1 VVSKT
6 IGVQSI
12 AGNRCVGAPSSETVR
27 GAEALFRNDNVIYAQ
42 IRNVLVSIAEKLI
55 EELEKDPKARRR
67 IAELMVTDSDV
78 RLAIV
83 NAVLADVATKRDIER
98 LESATKRDLERLE
111 ASTKRELEKLEAAT
125 KRDLENLRVEM
136 KAEMERLEERLRSEI
151 QREVRRLEERISA
164 LESRMSALE
173 NRVNSIEARLA
184 RLEGQMNLFV
194 RLFIAFNLPT
204 LIAVIGILLRLVFA

>member
-1 VVSKT
+1 M
-6 IGVQSI
+6 
-12 AGNRCVGAPSSETVR
+12 
-27 GAEALFRNDNVIYAQ
+27 
-42 IRNVLVSIAEKLI
+42 SIAEKLI

-98 LESATKRDLERLE
+98 LESATKRELERLE

-136 KAEMERLEERLRSEI
+136 KAEMERLEERIER
-151 QREVRRLEERISA
+151 RISA
-164 LESRMSALE
+164 LESRISALE